1 MKKTILSLMLLGA
14 TYFVSAQTGKV
25 GINTTTPGST
35 LEVNGSAT
43 NTVALNAVSGTTV
56 DFSKSNLAYTSAS
69 GSTITL
75 TNIKDGGAYTLA
87 FTSTSATGAVNFS
100 ATGFTFVDMGTENRT
115 SGKRHL
121 YNFIV
126 AGNLVFVTM
135 ATEK

>member
-1 MKKTILSLMLLGA
+1 MLLGA
-14 TYFVSAQTGKV
+14 TYFVSAQSTGNV
-25 GINTTTPGST
+25 GINTTTPTSR

-43 NTVALNAVSGTTV
+43 NTVAFNAGSATTV
-56 DFSKSNLAYTSAS
+56 SFATSNLAYTSAA
-69 GSTITL
+69 GSNITL

-87 FTSTSATGAVNFS
+87 LTSTSATGSVTFS
-100 ATGFTFVDMGTENRT
+100 ATGFTFVDMGTDDRT
-115 SGKRHL
+115 SGRRHL